1 MAELN
6 NSAGALR
13 LVARRAVDRGTGTI
27 ASCTAT
33 CDRSP
38 ARPSYAGSPWSTLP
52 WVLPSDELLL
62 ELEHV
67 LELV

>member
-1 MAELN
+1 
-6 NSAGALR
+6 
-13 LVARRAVDRGTGTI
+13 VDRSTGTI

-33 CDRSP
+33 CDRSR
-38 ARPSYAGSPWSTLP
+38 AQPSYAGSPWSTLP
-52 WVLPSDELLL
+52 WILPSDELLL

>member
-1 MAELN
+1 VAELN

-13 LVARRAVDRGTGTI
+13 LVARRAVDRSTGTI
-27 ASCTAT
+27 ASGSAT
-33 CDRSP
+33 C
-38 ARPSYAGSPWSTLP
+38 ARARAQPSYAGSPWSTLP
-52 WVLPSDELLL
+52 WILPSDELLL